1 MRRCWRRSDDP
12 ASPPRRR
19 PSLSFRF
26 AGRAGPDQG
35 DDRRIA
41 SRWPGEHAM
50 TGSVRPVRGSVAG
63 KAGKVLPEA
72 AASAVAQYKSLLQK
86 VLDNRPS
93 GTRGRLATALG
104 KNRSFI
110 TQITNPAYQVPIP
123 RQHIES
129 VFEICHFSHDEKRE
143 FLKLYGL
150 AHPGRLEVVPKKVR
164 MRTFEVA
171 VPDLGS
177 SKKNK
182 AIEAL

>member
-1 MRRCWRRSDDP
+1 MR
-12 ASPPRRR
+12 
-19 PSLSFRF
+19 
-26 AGRAGPDQG
+26 G
-35 DDRRIA
+35 
-41 SRWPGEHAM
+41 
-50 TGSVRPVRGSVAG
+50 VVKPVRGGVAG
-63 KAGKVLPEA
+63 KPEKA
-72 AASAVAQYKSLLQK
+72 ALEPDASAVSKYKSLLQK

-123 RQHIES
+123 RQHIET
-129 VFEICHFSHDEKRE
+129 VFEVCHFSHDEKRD

-150 AHPGRLEVVPKKVR
+150 AHPGRLEVIQKKVR

-177 SKKNK
+177 ARKNK
-182 AIEAL
+182 VIEALVEEFARHLARTIDEVS